1 MHKGTKEV
9 AKLKPI
15 QMATSNPKTT
25 PDETEDEMQL
35 EATLQSLSEEKK
47 AVFERTREFDEQ
59 LRKIRQKEDRV
70 KEIMLQKR
78 TDRVEKEQKE
88 RHSVL
93 VEAQKK
99 TTKQEAELKAQ
110 LKILKT
116 ENDRLKQQLSALTKS
131 ADAKRTLASEYAS
144 ELEELELLRRK
155 YCEQNQQL
163 EKLRENLH
171 RTTKYSKTQYKEKT
185 EKDGAIEKLT
195 QRVGCME
202 DENQQLIHR
211 VKTTEDEIQL
221 REAEL
226 NVFRTQNEH
235 QNKSLIDLKENLQ
248 HITSL
253 SRAQQMT
260 VKSQED
266 KISAAQQIAIETQL
280 RQLNEPESLTE
291 ENEQLKQA
299 LTSLYR
305 QQQSQQQQPTV
316 EEHPPGNKDSYKCF
330 TAHLQSCGCCK

>member
-15 QMATSNPKTT
+15 QMATSNRKTT
-25 PDETEDEMQL
+25 PDEAEEEMQL

-47 AVFERTREFDEQ
+47 AVFERTRDFDEQ
-59 LRKIRQKEDRV
+59 LRKIRQEEDRV
-70 KEIMLQKR
+70 KEILLQKR
-78 TDRVEKEQKE
+78 TDKVEKEQRE
-88 RHSVL
+88 RHSVP

-99 TTKQEAELKAQ
+99 TTKQEAELQAQ

-116 ENDRLKQQLSALTKS
+116 ENDRLKQQLSALIKS
-131 ADAKRTLASEYAS
+131 ADAKRTSSEYAS
-144 ELEELELLRRK
+144 ELEELELLKRK
-155 YCEQNQQL
+155 YCEQNRQL

-171 RTTKYSKTQYKEKT
+171 RTTKYSKTQYKEKR
-185 EKDGAIEKLT
+185 EKDGSIKKLT

-202 DENQQLIHR
+202 DENQKLIHR
-211 VKTTEDEIQL
+211 VKTMEDEIQL